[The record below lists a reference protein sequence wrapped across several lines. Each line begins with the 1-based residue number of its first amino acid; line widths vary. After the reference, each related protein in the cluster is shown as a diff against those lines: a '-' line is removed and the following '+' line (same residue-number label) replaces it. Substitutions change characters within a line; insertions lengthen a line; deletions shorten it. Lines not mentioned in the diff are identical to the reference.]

1 MKVAFYTLG
10 CKVNQYETNA
20 MAQKFLEKGY
30 QILEENDENVEE
42 KPDVCIINTC
52 TVTNM
57 SDRKSRQ
64 MIRRAKEINPE
75 AIIIA
80 VGCYVQVAKKEIE
93 NINVFRDAN
102 VSNVT
107 AVVGKNGTGK
117 TTLMQYITALN
128 DIQSSRKME
137 IKYPEKRYSD
147 RKNRFLAVYL
157 KDGESTFD
165 IVNLTGNTIEYSG
178 RKYENFEFERSVNES
193 YTKNMSHIYF
203 SNSAY
208 INHENLNLR
217 QNEINYITL
226 TDAALDVL
234 QREFYKRIYGV
245 DDNIKKNA
253 DETPFNILE
262 NYYVSQENNQAFQSL
277 LDVFYY
283 LNQYKN
289 GGEFC
294 GKRIKEVDVSIEFSD
309 MREDGDDE
317 ESRDK
322 QEKMPFRD
330 PFEDGKRMAWKIRDK
345 MIISDFWDVL
355 ICNLVY
361 ELGASFAEFSE
372 RLFGKVEYSSNE
384 VLYICERFINE
395 QCMDE
400 RKRYYA
406 HAIREI
412 KSFGIYFKKNKV
424 TGTLKNGFVKL
435 DIAVFDDLQ
444 RCLQSGNSM
453 ILKYMKIQNLKMSS
467 GERAFLNM
475 MSRIYFSAHIR
486 EFLPDKSFQWEES
499 ILLIIDEI
507 DLYLHPEWQ
516 RIIVS
521 ELLNIVK
528 DQFPNNYFQIIVTS
542 HSPIVLSDIPIE
554 NSIYL
559 DRNADGL
566 TRQVQRNEQTFGANI
581 HALYQNAFFL
591 NDGLA
596 MGKFAQER
604 INIWIEEAEKANPQ
618 KMKQIINMIGEP
630 LICRELR
637 KIIGRRQETIREK
650 AKNEE
655 HMMMLR
661 FLKQQKAEIER
672 QIKILEEEYSD

>member
-1 MKVAFYTLG
+1 
-10 CKVNQYETNA
+10 
-20 MAQKFLEKGY
+20 
-30 QILEENDENVEE
+30 
-42 KPDVCIINTC
+42 
-52 TVTNM
+52 
-57 SDRKSRQ
+57 
-64 MIRRAKEINPE
+64 
-75 AIIIA
+75 
-80 VGCYVQVAKKEIE
+80 
-93 NINVFRDAN
+93 
-102 VSNVT
+102 
-107 AVVGKNGTGK
+107 
-117 TTLMQYITALN
+117 
-128 DIQSSRKME
+128 
-137 IKYPEKRYSD
+137 
-147 RKNRFLAVYL
+147 
-157 KDGESTFD
+157 
-165 IVNLTGNTIEYSG
+165 
-178 RKYENFEFERSVNES
+178 
-193 YTKNMSHIYF
+193 
-203 SNSAY
+203 
-208 INHENLNLR
+208 
-217 QNEINYITL
+217 
-226 TDAALDVL
+226 
-234 QREFYKRIYGV
+234 
-245 DDNIKKNA
+245 
-253 DETPFNILE
+253 
-262 NYYVSQENNQAFQSL
+262 
-277 LDVFYY
+277 
-283 LNQYKN
+283 
-289 GGEFC
+289 
-294 GKRIKEVDVSIEFSD
+294 
-309 MREDGDDE
+309 
-317 ESRDK
+317 
-322 QEKMPFRD
+322 
-330 PFEDGKRMAWKIRDK
+330 
-345 MIISDFWDVL
+345 
-355 ICNLVY
+355 
-361 ELGASFAEFSE
+361 
-372 RLFGKVEYSSNE
+372 
-384 VLYICERFINE
+384 
-395 QCMDE
+395 
-400 RKRYYA
+400 
-406 HAIREI
+406 
-412 KSFGIYFKKNKV
+412 
-424 TGTLKNGFVKL
+424 
-435 DIAVFDDLQ
+435 
-444 RCLQSGNSM
+444 M

>member
-1 MKVAFYTLG
+1 
-10 CKVNQYETNA
+10 
-20 MAQKFLEKGY
+20 
-30 QILEENDENVEE
+30 
-42 KPDVCIINTC
+42 
-52 TVTNM
+52 
-57 SDRKSRQ
+57 
-64 MIRRAKEINPE
+64 
-75 AIIIA
+75 
-80 VGCYVQVAKKEIE
+80 
-93 NINVFRDAN
+93 
-102 VSNVT
+102 
-107 AVVGKNGTGK
+107 
-117 TTLMQYITALN
+117 
-128 DIQSSRKME
+128 
-137 IKYPEKRYSD
+137 
-147 RKNRFLAVYL
+147 
-157 KDGESTFD
+157 
-165 IVNLTGNTIEYSG
+165 
-178 RKYENFEFERSVNES
+178 
-193 YTKNMSHIYF
+193 
-203 SNSAY
+203 
-208 INHENLNLR
+208 
-217 QNEINYITL
+217 
-226 TDAALDVL
+226 
-234 QREFYKRIYGV
+234 
-245 DDNIKKNA
+245 
-253 DETPFNILE
+253 
-262 NYYVSQENNQAFQSL
+262 
-277 LDVFYY
+277 
-283 LNQYKN
+283 
-289 GGEFC
+289 
-294 GKRIKEVDVSIEFSD
+294 
-309 MREDGDDE
+309 
-317 ESRDK
+317 
-322 QEKMPFRD
+322 
-330 PFEDGKRMAWKIRDK
+330 
-345 MIISDFWDVL
+345 
-355 ICNLVY
+355 
-361 ELGASFAEFSE
+361 
-372 RLFGKVEYSSNE
+372 
-384 VLYICERFINE
+384 
-395 QCMDE
+395 
-400 RKRYYA
+400 
-406 HAIREI
+406 
-412 KSFGIYFKKNKV
+412 
-424 TGTLKNGFVKL
+424 
-435 DIAVFDDLQ
+435 
-444 RCLQSGNSM
+444 
-453 ILKYMKIQNLKMSS
+453 MKIQNLKMSS

>member
-1 MKVAFYTLG
+1 MRTELIYLWI
-10 CKVNQYETNA
+10 
-20 MAQKFLEKGY
+20 EK
-30 QILEENDENVEE
+30 DENECFEKQGFNFSPNFCVKYDAVE
-42 KPDVCIINTC
+42 KKLQI
-52 TVTNM
+52 
-57 SDRKSRQ
+57 
-64 MIRRAKEINPE
+64 
-75 AIIIA
+75 
-80 VGCYVQVAKKEIE
+80 KEIE

-322 QEKMPFRD
+322 QEKCLLEIHLKMEKEWP
-330 PFEDGKRMAWKIRDK
+330 GK
-345 MIISDFWDVL
+345 L
-355 ICNLVY
+355 
-361 ELGASFAEFSE
+361 
-372 RLFGKVEYSSNE
+372 
-384 VLYICERFINE
+384 
-395 QCMDE
+395 
-400 RKRYYA
+400 
-406 HAIREI
+406 EI
-412 KSFGIYFKKNKV
+412 K
-424 TGTLKNGFVKL
+424 
-435 DIAVFDDLQ
+435 
-444 RCLQSGNSM
+444 
-453 ILKYMKIQNLKMSS
+453 
-467 GERAFLNM
+467 
-475 MSRIYFSAHIR
+475 
-486 EFLPDKSFQWEES
+486 
-499 ILLIIDEI
+499 
-507 DLYLHPEWQ
+507 
-516 RIIVS
+516 
-521 ELLNIVK
+521 
-528 DQFPNNYFQIIVTS
+528 
-542 HSPIVLSDIPIE
+542 
-554 NSIYL
+554 
-559 DRNADGL
+559 
-566 TRQVQRNEQTFGANI
+566 
-581 HALYQNAFFL
+581 
-591 NDGLA
+591 
-596 MGKFAQER
+596 
-604 INIWIEEAEKANPQ
+604 
-618 KMKQIINMIGEP
+618 
-630 LICRELR
+630 
-637 KIIGRRQETIREK
+637 
-650 AKNEE
+650 
-655 HMMMLR
+655 
-661 FLKQQKAEIER
+661 
-672 QIKILEEEYSD
+672 

>member
-1 MKVAFYTLG
+1 M
-10 CKVNQYETNA
+10 
-20 MAQKFLEKGY
+20 
-30 QILEENDENVEE
+30 
-42 KPDVCIINTC
+42 
-52 TVTNM
+52 
-57 SDRKSRQ
+57 
-64 MIRRAKEINPE
+64 
-75 AIIIA
+75 
-80 VGCYVQVAKKEIE
+80 
-93 NINVFRDAN
+93 
-102 VSNVT
+102 
-107 AVVGKNGTGK
+107 
-117 TTLMQYITALN
+117 
-128 DIQSSRKME
+128 
-137 IKYPEKRYSD
+137 
-147 RKNRFLAVYL
+147 
-157 KDGESTFD
+157 
-165 IVNLTGNTIEYSG
+165 
-178 RKYENFEFERSVNES
+178 
-193 YTKNMSHIYF
+193 
-203 SNSAY
+203 
-208 INHENLNLR
+208 
-217 QNEINYITL
+217 
-226 TDAALDVL
+226 
-234 QREFYKRIYGV
+234 
-245 DDNIKKNA
+245 
-253 DETPFNILE
+253 
-262 NYYVSQENNQAFQSL
+262 
-277 LDVFYY
+277 
-283 LNQYKN
+283 
-289 GGEFC
+289 
-294 GKRIKEVDVSIEFSD
+294 
-309 MREDGDDE
+309 
-317 ESRDK
+317 
-322 QEKMPFRD
+322 
-330 PFEDGKRMAWKIRDK
+330 
-345 MIISDFWDVL
+345 
-355 ICNLVY
+355 
-361 ELGASFAEFSE
+361 
-372 RLFGKVEYSSNE
+372 
-384 VLYICERFINE
+384 
-395 QCMDE
+395 
-400 RKRYYA
+400 
-406 HAIREI
+406 
-412 KSFGIYFKKNKV
+412 
-424 TGTLKNGFVKL
+424 
-435 DIAVFDDLQ
+435 

>member
-1 MKVAFYTLG
+1 
-10 CKVNQYETNA
+10 
-20 MAQKFLEKGY
+20 
-30 QILEENDENVEE
+30 
-42 KPDVCIINTC
+42 
-52 TVTNM
+52 
-57 SDRKSRQ
+57 
-64 MIRRAKEINPE
+64 
-75 AIIIA
+75 
-80 VGCYVQVAKKEIE
+80 
-93 NINVFRDAN
+93 
-102 VSNVT
+102 
-107 AVVGKNGTGK
+107 
-117 TTLMQYITALN
+117 
-128 DIQSSRKME
+128 
-137 IKYPEKRYSD
+137 
-147 RKNRFLAVYL
+147 
-157 KDGESTFD
+157 
-165 IVNLTGNTIEYSG
+165 
-178 RKYENFEFERSVNES
+178 
-193 YTKNMSHIYF
+193 
-203 SNSAY
+203 
-208 INHENLNLR
+208 
-217 QNEINYITL
+217 
-226 TDAALDVL
+226 
-234 QREFYKRIYGV
+234 
-245 DDNIKKNA
+245 
-253 DETPFNILE
+253 
-262 NYYVSQENNQAFQSL
+262 
-277 LDVFYY
+277 
-283 LNQYKN
+283 
-289 GGEFC
+289 
-294 GKRIKEVDVSIEFSD
+294 
-309 MREDGDDE
+309 
-317 ESRDK
+317 
-322 QEKMPFRD
+322 
-330 PFEDGKRMAWKIRDK
+330 
-345 MIISDFWDVL
+345 
-355 ICNLVY
+355 
-361 ELGASFAEFSE
+361 
-372 RLFGKVEYSSNE
+372 
-384 VLYICERFINE
+384 
-395 QCMDE
+395 MDE

-672 QIKILEEEYSD
+672 QIKILEEEYSDYTFTNFR

>member
-1 MKVAFYTLG
+1 MKV
-10 CKVNQYETNA
+10 VI
-20 MAQKFLEKGY
+20 MAGGKGTRISSVASDIPKPMIKIEGTPVLE
-30 QILEENDENVEE
+30 
-42 KPDVCIINTC
+42 
-52 TVTNM
+52 
-57 SDRKSRQ
+57 R
-64 MIRRAKEINPE
+64 
-75 AIIIA
+75 
-80 VGCYVQVAKKEIE
+80 EIE
-93 NINVFRDAN
+93 CLKEQGFDDILITVSHLGNIIMDYFGDGSGN
-102 VSNVT
+102 SPVT
-107 AVVGKNGTGK
+107 GQPFGVH
-117 TTLMQYITALN
+117 
-128 DIQSSRKME
+128 
-137 IKYPEKRYSD
+137 
-147 RKNRFLAVYL
+147 
-157 KDGESTFD
+157 
-165 IVNLTGNTIEYSG
+165 IEY
-178 RKYENFEFERSVNES
+178 YFEREPLGNAGALF
-193 YTKNMSHIYF
+193 KIKDK
-203 SNSAY
+203 
-208 INHENLNLR
+208 
-217 QNEINYITL
+217 L
-226 TDAALDVL
+226 TED
-234 QREFYKRIYGV
+234 F
-245 DDNIKKNA
+245 
-253 DETPFNILE
+253 
-262 NYYVSQENNQAFQSL
+262 L
-277 LDVFYY
+277 L
-283 LNQYKN
+283 L
-289 GGEFC
+289 
-294 GKRIKEVDVSIEFSD
+294 
-309 MREDGDDE
+309 
-317 ESRDK
+317 
-322 QEKMPFRD
+322 
-330 PFEDGKRMAWKIRDK
+330 
-345 MIISDFWDVL
+345 
-355 ICNLVY
+355 
-361 ELGASFAEFSE
+361 
-372 RLFGKVEYSSNE
+372 
-384 VLYICERFINE
+384 
-395 QCMDE
+395 
-400 RKRYYA
+400 
-406 HAIREI
+406 
-412 KSFGIYFKKNKV
+412 
-424 TGTLKNGFVKL
+424 
-435 DIAVFDDLQ
+435 
-444 RCLQSGNSM
+444 NSM

>member
-1 MKVAFYTLG
+1 
-10 CKVNQYETNA
+10 
-20 MAQKFLEKGY
+20 
-30 QILEENDENVEE
+30 
-42 KPDVCIINTC
+42 
-52 TVTNM
+52 
-57 SDRKSRQ
+57 
-64 MIRRAKEINPE
+64 
-75 AIIIA
+75 
-80 VGCYVQVAKKEIE
+80 
-93 NINVFRDAN
+93 
-102 VSNVT
+102 
-107 AVVGKNGTGK
+107 
-117 TTLMQYITALN
+117 
-128 DIQSSRKME
+128 
-137 IKYPEKRYSD
+137 
-147 RKNRFLAVYL
+147 
-157 KDGESTFD
+157 
-165 IVNLTGNTIEYSG
+165 
-178 RKYENFEFERSVNES
+178 
-193 YTKNMSHIYF
+193 
-203 SNSAY
+203 
-208 INHENLNLR
+208 
-217 QNEINYITL
+217 
-226 TDAALDVL
+226 
-234 QREFYKRIYGV
+234 
-245 DDNIKKNA
+245 
-253 DETPFNILE
+253 
-262 NYYVSQENNQAFQSL
+262 
-277 LDVFYY
+277 
-283 LNQYKN
+283 
-289 GGEFC
+289 
-294 GKRIKEVDVSIEFSD
+294 
-309 MREDGDDE
+309 
-317 ESRDK
+317 
-322 QEKMPFRD
+322 
-330 PFEDGKRMAWKIRDK
+330 
-345 MIISDFWDVL
+345 
-355 ICNLVY
+355 
-361 ELGASFAEFSE
+361 
-372 RLFGKVEYSSNE
+372 
-384 VLYICERFINE
+384 
-395 QCMDE
+395 
-400 RKRYYA
+400 
-406 HAIREI
+406 
-412 KSFGIYFKKNKV
+412 
-424 TGTLKNGFVKL
+424 
-435 DIAVFDDLQ
+435 
-444 RCLQSGNSM
+444 
-453 ILKYMKIQNLKMSS
+453 MKIQNLKMSS

-528 DQFPNNYFQIIVTS
+528 DQFLNNYFQIIVTS

>member
-1 MKVAFYTLG
+1 MRVLIMH
-10 CKVNQYETNA
+10 NA
-20 MAQKFLEKGY
+20 IPEYRIPWFK
-30 QILEENDENVEE
+30 
-42 KPDVCIINTC
+42 IINQSC
-52 TVTNM
+52 EAKFVFTNY
-57 SDRKSRQ
+57 KLTQ
-64 MIRRAKEINPE
+64 KL
-75 AIIIA
+75 
-80 VGCYVQVAKKEIE
+80 YH
-93 NINVFRDAN
+93 
-102 VSNVT
+102 
-107 AVVGKNGTGK
+107 
-117 TTLMQYITALN
+117 
-128 DIQSSRKME
+128 
-137 IKYPEKRYSD
+137 
-147 RKNRFLAVYL
+147 
-157 KDGESTFD
+157 FD
-165 IVNLTGNTIEYSG
+165 IDYQAIDD
-178 RKYENFEFERSVNES
+178 
-193 YTKNMSHIYF
+193 
-203 SNSAY
+203 
-208 INHENLNLR
+208 LN
-217 QNEINYITL
+217 
-226 TDAALDVL
+226 
-234 QREFYKRIYGV
+234 
-245 DDNIKKNA
+245 
-253 DETPFNILE
+253 
-262 NYYVSQENNQAFQSL
+262 
-277 LDVFYY
+277 Y
-283 LNQYKN
+283 L
-289 GGEFC
+289 
-294 GKRIKEVDVSIEFSD
+294 
-309 MREDGDDE
+309 
-317 ESRDK
+317 
-322 QEKMPFRD
+322 
-330 PFEDGKRMAWKIRDK
+330 
-345 MIISDFWDVL
+345 
-355 ICNLVY
+355 
-361 ELGASFAEFSE
+361 
-372 RLFGKVEYSSNE
+372 
-384 VLYICERFINE
+384 
-395 QCMDE
+395 
-400 RKRYYA
+400 
-406 HAIREI
+406 IREI

-630 LICRELR
+630 LQCVRIAIEILSLR
-637 KIIGRRQETIREK
+637 SRDIQETVGFVRSTIISSPNLSIRIWQ
-650 AKNEE
+650 
-655 HMMMLR
+655 HQCIILFR
-661 FLKQQKAEIER
+661 LVQSVIKQRVIGIA
-672 QIKILEEEYSD
+672 IKITKFNICTRMRRGSY

>member
-1 MKVAFYTLG
+1 MRTELIYLWI
-10 CKVNQYETNA
+10 
-20 MAQKFLEKGY
+20 EK
-30 QILEENDENVEE
+30 DENECFEKQGFNFSPNFCVKYDAVE
-42 KPDVCIINTC
+42 KKLQI
-52 TVTNM
+52 
-57 SDRKSRQ
+57 
-64 MIRRAKEINPE
+64 
-75 AIIIA
+75 
-80 VGCYVQVAKKEIE
+80 KEIE

-128 DIQSSRKME
+128 DIQPSRKME
-137 IKYPEKRYSD
+137 IKYPEKRYSN

-217 QNEINYITL
+217 QNGINYITL